1 MTAEGIRNSAAP
13 PWVELKRR
21 STKGWKTVFDP
32 TDLYRLSGDVPEL
45 TDPVLLYHFDGFVD
59 AGGAG
64 RLAITHLLD
73 ELEHRVVATFDVDR
87 LLDYRSRRPTMTFDS
102 DRWVSVESP
111 EITLRLVQDSTDTP
125 FLLLSGPEPDREWE
139 LFTSAVETL
148 VTRLGVG
155 RLVTFHGIPMAVP
168 HTRPLGVTGHASR
181 PELVAGQTSAF
192 GKVQVPGSATALI
205 EFRLGAKG
213 HDALGYAVH
222 VPHYLA
228 QAEYPSAAVTAL
240 EAVTKNTGL
249 VFPLDGLREAAG
261 KTDAEIA
268 EQIEASQE
276 LSTAIT
282 GLEQQYDAFAAG
294 SERESLMAESTEMPT
309 GDELAAQ
316 FEAFLAERDEHRGD

>member
-1 MTAEGIRNSAAP
+1 M
-13 PWVELKRR
+13 
-21 STKGWKTVFDP
+21 FDP

-64 RLAITHLLD
+64 RLAFGHLLG

-87 LLDYRSRRPTMTFDS
+87 LLDYRSRRPVMTFDT
-102 DRWVSVESP
+102 DRWVGVESP
-111 EITLRLVQDSTDTP
+111 EIALHLVNDTTGTP
-125 FLLLSGPEPDREWE
+125 FLLLTGPEPDREWE
-139 LFTSAVETL
+139 LFTAAVDTLATRLKVSKL
-148 VTRLGVG
+148 VT
-155 RLVTFHGIPMAVP
+155 THGIPMAVP

-181 PELVAGQTSAF
+181 AELVTGQSSAF
-192 GKVQVPGSATALI
+192 GRVQVPGSVAALI

-228 QAEYPSAAVTAL
+228 QAEYPAAAVTAL
-240 EAVTKNTGL
+240 EAVTGGTGL
-249 VFPLDGLREAAG
+249 VFPLESLREAAG
-261 KTDAEIA
+261 RTDSEIA
-268 EQIEASQE
+268 EQIEASDE

-294 SERESLMAESTEMPT
+294 AERENLMAESSEMPT

-316 FEAFLAERDEHRGD
+316 FEAFLAERDEQRGD

>member
-1 MTAEGIRNSAAP
+1 M
-13 PWVELKRR
+13 
-21 STKGWKTVFDP
+21 TKGWHTVFDP

-64 RLAITHLLD
+64 RLAVEHLLN

-87 LLDYRSRRPTMTFDS
+87 LLDYRSRRPIMTFEN

-111 EITLRLVQDSTDTP
+111 ELTLRLAHDTAGTP

-139 LFTSAVETL
+139 LFTSALGTL

-155 RLVTFHGIPMAVP
+155 RLVTAHGIPMAVP

-181 PELVAGQTSAF
+181 PELVTGQTSAF
-192 GKVQVPGSATALI
+192 GTVQVPGSVAALI
-205 EFRLGAKG
+205 EFRLGARG

-228 QAEYPSAAVTAL
+228 QAEYPSAAVAAL
-240 EAVTKNTGL
+240 EAIAGGSGL
-249 VFPLDGLREAAG
+249 VLPLDGLREAAAR
-261 KTDAEIA
+261 TDTEIA
-268 EQIEASQE
+268 EQIRASDE

-282 GLEQQYDAFAAG
+282 GLEQQYDAFATG
-294 SERESLMAESTEMPT
+294 SAQNLMAEPSEMPT

-316 FEAFLAERDEHRGD
+316 FEAFLAERDERRGD